1 MTDERAKKLTHQ
13 HPTLIQVADW
23 LENKRFY
30 YEADTVREACLT
42 IGSLAAEAD
51 KAKRIASK
59 AINEGVA
66 DREDYEARIED
77 LQMRLG
83 QSIKEYQYLLMKHEP
98 EKAAGQAS
106 KAMGED

>member
-66 DREDYEARIED
+66 DRRDTIEKCA
-77 LQMRLG
+77 
-83 QSIKEYQYLLMKHEP
+83 SIVENSLNAGCPP
-98 EKAAGQAS
+98 EKLPE
-106 KAMGED
+106 MLREMI

>member
-1 MTDERAKKLTHQ
+1 MTDDLGKRLHHQ

-66 DREDYEARIED
+66 DRRDTIEKCA
-77 LQMRLG
+77 
-83 QSIKEYQYLLMKHEP
+83 SIVENSLNAGCPP
-98 EKAAGQAS
+98 EKLAEMLREAI
-106 KAMGED
+106 